1 MNTNIERK
9 EEESGQRDR
18 EGVAGGE
25 EESQEKVGIGDVK
38 GRGSHKKGVSDSIM
52 SCGDFK
58 GGGLTWCFCNSSDP
72 GATLSE

>member
-9 EEESGQRDR
+9 EEESGKETEKEWLRR
-18 EGVAGGE
+18 EEG
-25 EESQEKVGIGDVK
+25 SQENVGIKGVK
-38 GRGSHKKGVSDSIM
+38 GRASYKGVSNSIM

-58 GGGLTWCFCNSSDP
+58 GGGLTLCFCSSSDP